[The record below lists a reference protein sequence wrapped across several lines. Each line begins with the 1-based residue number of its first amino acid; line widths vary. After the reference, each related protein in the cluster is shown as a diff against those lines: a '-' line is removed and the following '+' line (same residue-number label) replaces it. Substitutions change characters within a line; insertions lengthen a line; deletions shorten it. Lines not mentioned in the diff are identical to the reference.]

1 MEVFGGSDVQGE
13 DGPGDANDLKLRTE
27 QEQILI
33 ELGGK
38 MACGGTYWL
47 VVSNFDFK
55 LHVPNLFGFLWDA
68 STQSIDIGW
77 VGLKSSCNHQPN

>member
-1 MEVFGGSDVQGE
+1 MTRHIPRPVEVFGGSEVQGE

-38 MACGGTYWL
+38 MACGAHTGWWFQIL
-47 VVSNFDFK
+47 ILNFTFPICLDF
-55 LHVPNLFGFLWDA
+55 FGMLQLNQLILD
-68 STQSIDIGW
+68 
-77 VGLKSSCNHQPN
+77 GLG